1 MDGDIVID
9 ALKGEEHIIQP
20 CSYLREGYVFK
31 WWVDQDGNI
40 LNPGD
45 KIIPLKETFLSA
57 EWDDGQYFIDSDISG
72 VGNITK
78 IPDKEFY
85 SYNEAVTVKAVPGEH
100 YEFIEWKHS
109 SEISDTLELIMTRN
123 VTVYPVFEKVKFT
136 VIFKNGDDIVS
147 TQTIGYGEDAVLP
160 ETPTREGWT
169 FDSWKIV
176 DNELIDEPWKNIQND
191 VIINARFKRE
201 IEQKRTYVS
210 PWCSGINNVKVLK
223 DESITVHTNEKSGYI
238 TIRDNR
244 TGITTTVLQQIIIAI
259 NNQLVSTWTNNTG
272 SDTVVRVQVYKQ
284 IKGVGTSPVTYQYTT
299 AVMTQTTEY
308 SY

>member
-20 CSYLREGYVFK
+20 CSYIREGYVFK

-78 IPDKEFY
+78 TPDKEFY

-109 SEISDTLELIMTRN
+109 SETSDTLELKMTRN
-123 VTVYPVFEKVKFT
+123 ITVYPVFEKVKFT
-136 VIFKNGDDIVS
+136 VTFKNGDDILS

-176 DNELIDEPWKNIQND
+176 DNELIDEPWKNVQSNIT
-191 VIINARFKRE
+191 ISARFRKEVEERTSIYGSFTSTGTTVIFYAGE
-201 IEQKRTYVS
+201 SLTVTSTGTHSNLIGRYVSLDNSKIWSNSNTYVND
-210 PWCSGINNVKVLK
+210 GVTR
-223 DESITVHTNEKSGYI
+223 TVQVTAGYRYRLA
-238 TIRDNR
+238 TPSKQH
-244 TGITTTVLQQIIIAI
+244 TTTGPG
-259 NNQLVSTWTNNTG
+259 TYE
-272 SDTVVRVQVYKQ
+272 TVNVIHK
-284 IKGVGTSPVTYQYTT
+284 
-299 AVMTQTTEY
+299 TEY
-308 SY
+308 TY